1 LRLHD
6 LLTEQCAMRAFRKSI
21 SDGEW
26 RTIALVSNARCI
38 YLPGRDK
45 RGKMAIMR
53 QDVDHR

>member
-1 LRLHD
+1 
-6 LLTEQCAMRAFRKSI
+6 MRVFGKFIA
-21 SDGEW
+21 DGEW

-38 YLPGRDK
+38 YLPGRAK